1 MAKPEAIAAIIAR
14 QLEKTGIAK
23 RVKQASVEHVWPA
36 VAGAE
41 IAAHTRFVKAD
52 MGRIFIAV
60 DSPVWRQELFF
71 KKEELIEILNREL
84 GDDIVTDIM
93 FTGP

>member
-1 MAKPEAIAAIIAR
+1 MAKPESISAILAR

-23 RVKQASVEHVWPA
+23 RVKQASVEHIWPQL
-36 VAGAE
+36 VGPE
-41 IAAHTRFVKAD
+41 IAGHTRFVKVDA
-52 MGRIFIAV
+52 GRVFIAV

-71 KKEELIEILNREL
+71 KKEALIEILNREL